1 MKFAIIIPDGAPGEP
16 HPELDG
22 RTPLQAARL
31 PALDALAASGRLG
44 ATFTVGERQ
53 FPGEAA
59 AHLAVLGYAPERHP
73 AGEGAL
79 TAHARGIRFGPQ
91 DLVFCCDLVT
101 VIDGYMRDFTAG
113 SISAAEVTPLIDALN
128 DSFGDEGFR
137 FYDCGG
143 YRNVCVWEGAGPLPE
158 LRTTPPEQILNQPT
172 KRHMPPGSDSRPLY
186 NLMLRAEAL
195 LSEHD
200 VNLVRQDL
208 GENVASAI
216 WLWGSQP
223 LGTLPSF
230 EQRYGVRGGLVT
242 GSDIMRGIGSLIGW
256 EVLEVPGAT
265 GRPNTDLS
273 AKGRAAVAAVDAVD
287 VVCVHVH
294 YLFTLSALGA
304 VTEKVRVLEAIDAQ
318 IAAPLLDRLREEPE
332 WRMLVIPAR
341 TAPTARPAQAPGRT
355 MFVLAGSGIASNR
368 GEAFDEEN
376 AEVGEMQPDRAH
388 HLMEYFLRR

>member
-1 MKFAIIIPDGAPGEP
+1 V
-16 HPELDG
+16 
-22 RTPLQAARL
+22 
-31 PALDALAASGRLG
+31 
-44 ATFTVGERQ
+44 VG
-53 FPGEAA
+53 G
-59 AHLAVLGYAPERHP
+59 HL
-73 AGEGAL
+73 
-79 TAHARGIRFGPQ
+79 
-91 DLVFCCDLVT
+91 
-101 VIDGYMRDFTAG
+101 RDFTAG
-113 SISAAEVTPLIDALN
+113 AISAAEATPLIDALN

-143 YRNVCVWEGAGPLPE
+143 YRNVCVWEGAGPLTE
-158 LRTTPPEQILNQPT
+158 LRTMPPEQVLNQPT
-172 KRHMPPGSDSRPLY
+172 KRHMPPGSAARPLY

-200 VNLVRQDL
+200 VNLVRRDL

-230 EQRYGVRGGLVT
+230 EQRYRVRGGLVT
-242 GSDIMRGIGSLIGW
+242 GSDIMRGIGNLIGW
-256 EVLEVPGAT
+256 EVLDVTGAT

-273 AKGRAAVAAVDAVD
+273 AKGRAAVAAVDAFD

-294 YLFTLSALGA
+294 GLFTLSALGA
-304 VTEKVRVLEAIDAQ
+304 VTEKVGLLEVIDGQ
-318 IAAPLLDRLREEPE
+318 IVAPLVDRLRAESE
-332 WRMLVIPAR
+332 WRVLIIPAR
-341 TAPTARPAQAPGRT
+341 AAPSARPEQAAGRT

-388 HLMEYFLRR
+388 HLMEYFLRK

>member
-16 HPELDG
+16 QAELAG

-44 ATFTVGERQ
+44 ATLTVGERQ
-53 FPGEAA
+53 FPNEAA

-73 AGEGAL
+73 VGEGAL
-79 TAHARGIRFGPQ
+79 TAHARGIRFGPE

-113 SISAAEVTPLIDALN
+113 LISAAEVTPLIAALSE
-128 DSFGDEGFR
+128 SFGDEGFR

-143 YRNVCVWEGAGPLPE
+143 YRNVCVWEGAGPLAE
-158 LRTTPPEQILNQPT
+158 LRTTPPEQIVNQPT
-172 KRHMPPGSDSRPLY
+172 KRHMPPGSAARPLY

-230 EQRYGVRGGLVT
+230 EQRYGVQGGLVT

-265 GRPNTDLS
+265 RQPDADLS
-273 AKGRAAVAAVDAVD
+273 AEGRTAVAAVDAFD

-294 YLFTLSALGA
+294 ELFTLSAVGA
-304 VTEKVRVLEAIDAQ
+304 VTEKVELLEAIDGQ
-318 IAAPLLDRLREEPE
+318 IVAPLVDRLRAEPE
-332 WRMLVIPAR
+332 WRVLVIPAR
-341 TAPTARPAQAPGRT
+341 AAPTARSAQPAGRT

-376 AEVGEMQPDRAH
+376 AAVGEMQPERAH